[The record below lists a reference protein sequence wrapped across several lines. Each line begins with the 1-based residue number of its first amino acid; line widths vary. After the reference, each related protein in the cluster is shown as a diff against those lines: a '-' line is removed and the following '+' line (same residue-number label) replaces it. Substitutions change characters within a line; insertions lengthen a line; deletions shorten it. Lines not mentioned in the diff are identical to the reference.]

1 MVALGIGAV
10 EVVDIVEVVEEV
22 RYIFDSRP
30 SVYFDPCCGCSIRP
44 SLFTEDFFEGSV
56 SLTNLFSRSIRI
68 LKISA
73 QEVQVA
79 SADQTRIV
87 LPPRLSAASG
97 ATVRSD
103 LFFFL

>member
-1 MVALGIGAV
+1 MLV
-10 EVVDIVEVVEEV
+10 EDIVEEEV

-30 SVYFDPCCGCSIRP
+30 NVYFDPCCGCSIRP
-44 SLFTEDFFEGSV
+44 SLFTEEFSEGSV
-56 SLTNLFSRSIRI
+56 SLKNLFSRISSI
-68 LKISA
+68 LKISV

-103 LFFFL
+103 LFFFLLMVR

>member
-1 MVALGIGAV
+1 ML
-10 EVVDIVEVVEEV
+10 EEEEV

-30 SVYFDPCCGCSIRP
+30 NKCILILAADVSSDLRLSVGLKNLLSRR
-44 SLFTEDFFEGSV
+44 SSV
-56 SLTNLFSRSIRI
+56 

-79 SADQTRIV
+79 SADQTRTV
-87 LPPRLSAASG
+87 LPPPLSAASG

-103 LFFFL
+103 LFFFLIMVSSIFL

>member
-1 MVALGIGAV
+1 MILIG
-10 EVVDIVEVVEEV
+10 DHK
-22 RYIFDSRP
+22 RYILILAADVSSDLRLSVGLKNLLSRRS
-30 SVYFDPCCGCSIRP
+30 SV
-44 SLFTEDFFEGSV
+44 
-56 SLTNLFSRSIRI
+56 

-103 LFFFL
+103 LFFFLLMVFSIFL

>member
-1 MVALGIGAV
+1 MLV
-10 EVVDIVEVVEEV
+10 EDIVEEEA

-30 SVYFDPCCGCSIRP
+30 NVYFDPCCGCSIRP
-44 SLFTEDFFEGSV
+44 SLFTKECFERSV
-56 SLTNLFSRSIRI
+56 SLTNLFSRSSRI

-79 SADQTRIV
+79 SADQTKIV
-87 LPPRLSAASG
+87 LPPLHSAASG

-103 LFFFL
+103 LFFFLLM

>member
-1 MVALGIGAV
+1 MVALVIGAV
-10 EVVDIVEVVEEV
+10 EDIVEVEEV

-30 SVYFDPCCGCSIRP
+30 SVHFDPCCGCSIRP

-56 SLTNLFSRSIRI
+56 SLTNLLSRSSSK